1 MFEEVRPFDWLMVS
15 VAVLVV
21 LLILFGVVRPML
33 AERKM
38 RKRVSKTYAI
48 VSRGQA
54 LEHAVP
60 ADGFLIGCDAA
71 TIQTATQRWKNDVES
86 WITDANRFL
95 GTCSS
100 QASAKFSDDSR
111 VSHFSDTSNRFR
123 PETKEI
129 YEVINCRLSN
139 LQEILQNPSVY
150 LHVEQR
156 SRRTNSI
163 AKL

>member
-1 MFEEVRPFDWLMVS
+1 MFEEVRPFDWLMLS

-48 VSRGQA
+48 ASRGQA
-54 LEHAVP
+54 LEHAAP

-71 TIQTATQRWKNDVES
+71 TIQTATQRWKSDVES

-111 VSHFSDTSNRFR
+111 LSHFSDTSNRFR
-123 PETKEI
+123 PETKAI

-150 LHVEQR
+150 LYDEQR
-156 SRRTNSI
+156 SRRTNRI